1 MKDLLLLQ
9 NITLTDYFAINI
21 LNSLITNAGYQVI
34 DKKKLVRESYELAEL
49 MTEFHLEKEE
59 RKWVFVDI
67 AVEK

>member
-1 MKDLLLLQ
+1 MKDILLLK

-34 DKKKLVRESYELAEL
+34 DKKKLVRESYELAEF

-59 RKWVFVDI
+59 QK
-67 AVEK
+67 

>member
-1 MKDLLLLQ
+1 MKDLLLLK

-34 DKKKLVRESYELAEL
+34 DKKKLVRESYELAEF

-59 RKWVFVDI
+59 QK
-67 AVEK
+67 

>member
-1 MKDLLLLQ
+1 MKDLLLVQ

-34 DKKKLVRESYELAEL
+34 DKKKLVRESYELAEF

-59 RKWVFVDI
+59 QK
-67 AVEK
+67 

>member
-9 NITLTDYFAINI
+9 NITLTDYFTINI

-59 RKWVFVDI
+59 RK
-67 AVEK
+67 

>member
-34 DKKKLVRESYELAEL
+34 DKKKLVRESYELAEF

-59 RKWVFVDI
+59 RK
-67 AVEK
+67 

>member
-34 DKKKLVRESYELAEL
+34 DKKKLVRESYELAEF

-59 RKWVFVDI
+59 QK
-67 AVEK
+67 

>member
-34 DKKKLVRESYELAEL
+34 DKKKLIRESYELAEF

-59 RKWVFVDI
+59 RK
-67 AVEK
+67 

>member
-1 MKDLLLLQ
+1 MEDLLLLK

-34 DKKKLVRESYELAEL
+34 DKKKLVRESYELAEF

-59 RKWVFVDI
+59 QK
-67 AVEK
+67 